1 MLHLIRNSVYLTYV
15 QCSVKGCLPE
25 DIKKNASNM
34 KKELITQWQALKGH
48 SEVDALFEYVK
59 LTRSLNTFGVH
70 FFLVRVRTE

>member
-1 MLHLIRNSVYLTYV
+1 
-15 QCSVKGCLPE
+15 
-25 DIKKNASNM
+25 M